1 MQNSNRPL
9 FWQGFWD
16 CAPFTIIVVPYAM
29 LFGVVA
35 RDAGL
40 AVYEVMAMSVLVIAG
55 ASQFTAVALIQEQAP
70 VIIILLAALAVNMRM
85 AMYSAALAPHLGH
98 LRLWVRA
105 VLAYM
110 MVDQSFALSV
120 RKYDQQPDMQPS
132 AKAAYYFGSLA
143 AVAPLWYICTF
154 AGAVIGQSIPP
165 VFSLEFAV
173 PVCFIAM
180 TAPMLRSLPHV
191 VAAFVSVLGAI
202 LFQWMPYNL
211 WLIAAGLLAMVA
223 GAQTEFYFKR
233 KAVS

>member
-1 MQNSNRPL
+1 MRSPRAV
-9 FWQGFWD
+9 FWRGFWD

-55 ASQFTAVALIQEQAP
+55 ASQFTAVALMQEQAP
-70 VIIILLAALAVNMRM
+70 VIIILMAALAVNMRM
-85 AMYSAALAPHLGH
+85 VMYSAALAPHLGH

-120 RKYDQQPDMQPS
+120 RKYEEIPTMSPTS
-132 AKAAYYFGSLA
+132 KAAYYFGALT

-154 AGAVIGQSIPP
+154 AGAVIGKSIPP
-165 VFSLEFAV
+165 MFSIEFAV

-191 VAAFVSVLGAI
+191 VAALVSVIAAI
-202 LFQWMPYNL
+202 AFSWMPFNL
-211 WLIAAGLLAMVA
+211 WLIAAGILAMMA
-223 GAQTEFYFKR
+223 GAQVEFFLKR
-233 KAVS
+233 KAAA